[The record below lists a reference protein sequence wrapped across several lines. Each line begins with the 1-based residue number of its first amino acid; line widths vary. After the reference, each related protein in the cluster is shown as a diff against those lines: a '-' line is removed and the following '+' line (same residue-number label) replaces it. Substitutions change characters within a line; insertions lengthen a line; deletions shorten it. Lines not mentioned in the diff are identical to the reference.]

1 MRIELSG
8 KLALVTGSTGG
19 IGKAIANGLAATGAD
34 VIVNG
39 RRQQSVDTAIQ
50 DIKASVAGARV
61 RGVAADVSSAEGCS
75 VLVKAVPAVDILVN
89 NAGVFEPKSFF
100 DIPDEDWLRLF
111 QINVMAGVRL
121 SRAYMPAMLSRNW
134 GRILFISSESALNMP
149 NEMIHYGSTKAAELA
164 IARGLAQLTA
174 GTAVTV
180 NSVLPGPTRSDG
192 VEAFLAKM
200 AERLG
205 KPVHEM
211 AADFIKKYRPTS
223 LLRRFA
229 SVEEIANMECTRHRR
244 RRRLRMEPP

>member
-19 IGKAIANGLAATGAD
+19 SANGLAATGAD

-50 DIKASVAGARV
+50 DIKASVPGARV

-100 DIPDEDWLRLF
+100 DIPNEDWLRLF
-111 QINVMAGVRL
+111 QIKVMAGVRL
-121 SRAYMPAMLSRNW
+121 SRAYMPAMLSRNC
-134 GRILFISSESALNMP
+134 GRIVFISSESALNIP
-149 NEMIHYGSTKAAELA
+149 NQGC
-164 IARGLAQLTA
+164 GA
-174 GTAVTV
+174 GDC
-180 NSVLPGPTRSDG
+180 SRSCLVDRRNCRDRQFGFAWTDALDG
-192 VEAFLAKM
+192 VEALLEKM

-205 KPVHEM
+205 KPVDEM
-211 AADFIKKYRPTS
+211 AAVSSRNTVQHRSCSASP
-223 LLRRFA
+223 
-229 SVEEIANMECTRHRR
+229 SVEEIANMVVHTASKEASATNGTA
-244 RRRLRMEPP
+244 LRVEGGVIQTI